1 MGFTGP
7 FCLME
12 INECDSH
19 PCLNKGSCVDSL
31 GKYRC
36 ICPLGYTGKNCQ
48 VGGNFLSVL
57 HSQLLFELYN
67 SRSCWFKCE
76 IPNVASAISPSILI
90 SLLAQGKLSSVSL
103 CSRADASVLVTTSIR
118 SSGLPCI
125 LRFRWFSF
133 SQWAQKP
140 PTRAVNDWLVP
151 VKDSCEFDCLPDIQR
166 KTVRDE
172 LQIKWE
178 NGILTAFQF
187 LF

>member
-1 MGFTGP
+1 MHMSFGLHGEELP
-7 FCLME
+7 
-12 INECDSH
+12 
-19 PCLNKGSCVDSL
+19 G
-31 GKYRC
+31 RW
-36 ICPLGYTGKNCQ
+36 Q
-48 VGGNFLSVL
+48 FLVCSAQPTVVRTV
-57 HSQLLFELYN
+57 QQQELLV
-67 SRSCWFKCE
+67 KCE

-103 CSRADASVLVTTSIR
+103 CSRADASVLVTTSIG

-166 KTVRDE
+166 KTARDE